1 MFGIDSSAEDK
12 PISRKSGR
20 SQKDGKNQGEK
31 KNFGGLANKRME
43 AQMQKNKETQ
53 KMIHSYRDRLLPRFA
68 AN

>member
-43 AQMQKNKETQ
+43 A
-53 KMIHSYRDRLLPRFA
+53 
-68 AN
+68 